1 MAKEGD
7 LFLSDL
13 DVEDKFHYKTL
24 LYPNKKVVTD

>member
-7 LFLSDL
+7 LLLSDL
-13 DVEDKFHYKTL
+13 DVEDKFNYKTL